1 LANWNETRNRG
12 FYTADVSEQVIQP
25 KNSIKAVVQKT
36 QVVMGESGVRLRLLE
51 TAQTPVRSIP
61 AGTVLTANAKFQGG
75 RLQLKVTSIEYE
87 GNIIPVDITV
97 YDVDGQQGLYV
108 PYSPEMNALSEIAS
122 NMSQTSGTSIM
133 MTRSAGQQMAGDL
146 SRGVVQGVSGYFSK
160 KVRTPKVTV
169 KAGHQIFLVSKN

>member
-1 LANWNETRNRG
+1 MGYADNINR
-12 FYTADVSEQVIQP
+12 
-25 KNSIKAVVQKT
+25 
-36 QVVMGESGVRLRLLE
+36 
-51 TAQTPVRSIP
+51 
-61 AGTVLTANAKFQGG
+61 
-75 RLQLKVTSIEYE
+75 
-87 GNIIPVDITV
+87 VDITV

-160 KVRTPKVTV
+160 NVRPPKGPV